1 MVTSSAVS
9 VSDCDSPCDPLCDP
23 FCDPFSASVVTSVT
37 ISVRGSV
44 LPSCAVVCF
53 PVSGVVLTHAT
64 RLSIKDNTANVKSN
78 RRTSI
83 TLSERYDS
91 TAKQQ

>member
-9 VSDCDSPCDPLCDP
+9 VSDCDSLCDP
-23 FCDPFSASVVTSVT
+23 FCDPFSASVVTSVM

-44 LPSCAVVCF
+44 LPSCAVVCS
-53 PVSGVVLTHAT
+53 PVSGNVGMHAT
-64 RLSIKDNTANVKSN
+64 RQSNKDNPIRVKSN